1 MRTPQGQRTVFTR
14 LMAMQLV
21 SVCISLLILGVLFG
35 YLVQEYFSGVS
46 EWDLMEQGAR
56 TLRAVHSSIIDYDW
70 VRVREQFYTLAE
82 SSDITLWAMDGYG
95 QVMAGSLL
103 EAEDLSLTLERAE
116 IAHVLAGNRIVKKVM
131 GPQYQNLLVVMPVRE
146 ELGNAESPVVGA
158 LAMRAPLGDVWGTI
172 NQLLRIILVSAAG
185 AGAVVILMS
194 YRLARGFAKPLE
206 DLKIAA
212 IDIAHGRFRQL
223 PVPTHSNE
231 VDHLVSS
238 FNYASQ
244 QIEQAAHE
252 RERLDQLRREFLSA
266 VSHELRGPLTSLKG
280 FLELM
285 EQPLSAEQ
293 KEKYHR
299 IMMEDTGYLERLVED
314 VLELSKMETGT
325 FSLQRETVD
334 IPSLLQDSIERM
346 QPMLDEYAMRV
357 ELDNQCGG
365 RCSASVDAQRM
376 HQVFIN
382 LLRNAVQHSPRG
394 SDITMT
400 LRMQQDMVCVD
411 VQDHGSGI
419 PAQALPHIW
428 ERFYKMDAARTRGQR
443 GSGLGLAVVKEIVE
457 AHGGTVGVDSVE
469 GQGTCFHIQ
478 FPNYLAQG
486 GETD

>member
-1 MRTPQGQRTVFTR
+1 MNRNYGQRSVFTR

-46 EWDLMEQGAR
+46 EWDLIEQGTR

-70 VRVREQFYTLAE
+70 ARVREQFYTLAE

-95 QVMAGSLL
+95 QVTAGSLL

-116 IAHVLAGNRIVKKVM
+116 ITHVLAGNRIVKKVM

-146 ELGNAESPVVGA
+146 ELGDADSPVVGA

-172 NQLLRIILVSAAG
+172 NQLLRIILMSAAG
-185 AGAVVILMS
+185 AGFVVILMS

-206 DLKIAA
+206 ELKTAA
-212 IDIAHGRFRQL
+212 INIAHGRFSQL
-223 PVPTHSNE
+223 AVPAHSSE
-231 VDHLVSS
+231 VDHLVSA

-244 QIEQAAHE
+244 EIERAAKE
-252 RERLDQLRREFLSA
+252 RERLDRLRKEFLSA

-285 EQPLSAEQ
+285 EQPLPEESRER
-293 KEKYHR
+293 YRR

-325 FSLQRETVD
+325 FSLQREPVEV
-334 IPSLLQDSIERM
+334 PSLVAASVERLE
-346 QPMLDEYAMRV
+346 PMLEEYAMKV
-357 ELDNQCGG
+357 NLQNHCANQCI
-365 RCSASVDAQRM
+365 AQVDSQRM

-382 LLRNAVQHSPRG
+382 LLRNAVQHSPQGTAIDVTIGVAG
-394 SDITMT
+394 SN
-400 LRMQQDMVCVD
+400 
-411 VQDHGSGI
+411 VQVTVRDHGAGI
-419 PAQALPHIW
+419 PSDALPHIW
-428 ERFYKMDAARTRGQR
+428 ERFYKLDRARTRDQR
-443 GSGLGLAVVKEIVE
+443 GSGLGLAVVKEIIE
-457 AHGGTVGVDSVE
+457 AHGGNVAVDSVE
-469 GQGTCFHIQ
+469 GQGTCFHIE
-478 FPNYLAQG
+478 FPKNLAQG
-486 GETD
+486 GDTE